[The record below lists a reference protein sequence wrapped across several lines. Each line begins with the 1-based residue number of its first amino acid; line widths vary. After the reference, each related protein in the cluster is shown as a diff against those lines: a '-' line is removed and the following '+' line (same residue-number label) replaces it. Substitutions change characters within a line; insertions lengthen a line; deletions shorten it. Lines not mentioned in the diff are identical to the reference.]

1 MLVLLVLSIPP
12 PLLLLSYPLLWKI
25 KAKLRHNV
33 GSENDTTVWPIRKV
47 LPLIDSFQ
55 GVFRDSRRMFAGL
68 LFLWRLIFSAIFAFS
83 STLTEFY
90 LLMEISAIFFHTIHA
105 IAKPYQQQLY
115 NMIDVAMF
123 ANLAIIN
130 ALSWYNSSQRI
141 ELKYITAI
149 KLILMYLPFVVLA
162 TLSILWLLHKWG
174 ILPKQ
179 IQHSSHNKNSGKKHA
194 PSSIAGNK
202 TSKQMCTDDD
212 LFHRAAEK
220 NHPPS
225 LILRESQEV
234 TLTTVCP

>member
-1 MLVLLVLSIPP
+1 MDYFGRDHLLYAIPAVLVLLVLSIPP

-55 GVFRDSRRMFAGL
+55 GVFRDSRHMFAGL

-90 LLMEISAIFFHTIHA
+90 LLMEISAIFFLTIHA
-105 IAKPYQQQLY
+105 IAKPYQQQL
-115 NMIDVAMF
+115 IDVAMF

-141 ELKYITAI
+141 ELKYITAYTDV
-149 KLILMYLPFVVLA
+149 LTFCCSSYTEHSVVA
-162 TLSILWLLHKWG
+162 TQMGYPTKTD
-174 ILPKQ
+174 PTFKPQ
-179 IQHSSHNKNSGKKHA
+179 QKFRKK
-194 PSSIAGNK
+194 
-202 TSKQMCTDDD
+202 TCT
-212 LFHRAAEK
+212 
-220 NHPPS
+220 
-225 LILRESQEV
+225 QQY
-234 TLTTVCP
+234 CW